1 MAAFRLGFLF
11 VLFDSCL
18 AVCMAMLNH
27 NVSLADNQG
36 LPFLLAKNEAD
47 DIVIYKKDIIIH
59 SEEIKA
65 APKKPEEPK
74 TAPKKEEAKKPKQNE
89 LDMMEVGAP
98 VPTRKGDPKE
108 FKVIEKPVAVR
119 PVEKKQ
125 EPSSLEMADK
135 YLKEGK
141 KYEARNMLSDI
152 FINKKLPQ
160 KQREIKALLDTLNK
174 ELIFSASPSPD
185 ATMYTVQPGDIISKI
200 AKQFNTNYE
209 LIIKIN
215 GKSTSRLNIGE
226 KLKIL
231 TGKTKIVVS
240 KSDFTLTLLL
250 NDQYV
255 KQYRVC
261 IGKDDKTPVGA
272 FEVKNKMQ
280 EPTWYSP
287 AGGIFPYG
295 HKENILGTRW
305 IGFKDKP
312 NLSGFGIHGT
322 TIPESIG
329 TAASNGCVRMLNSDV
344 EELYDFVTMDTEIV
358 IKG

>member
-1 MAAFRLGFLF
+1 MKIVRKYLLPILCVSSLF
-11 VLFDSCL
+11 CVLLSCFFVSYMGVCCRDAL
-18 AVCMAMLNH
+18 ASDDGESPV
-27 NVSLADNQG
+27 
-36 LPFLLAKNEAD
+36 LLVKSED
-47 DIVIYKKDIIIH
+47 DVVIYKKDIIIH
-59 SEEIKA
+59 SDEL
-65 APKKPEEPK
+65 K
-74 TAPKKEEAKKPKQNE
+74 TAPKKEEVKKPKQNE
-89 LDMMEVGAP
+89 LDLMEVGAP
-98 VPTRKGDPKE
+98 VPIRKGDTKE
-108 FKVIEKPVAVR
+108 FKVKVIEKPVVDKL
-119 PVEKKQ
+119 VGKKQ
-125 EPSSLEMADK
+125 ESPSLEMADK

-152 FINKKLPQ
+152 LINKKLPQ

-174 ELIFSASPSPD
+174 ELIFSSAPSPD
-185 ATMYTVQPGDIISKI
+185 ATMYTVQSGDSIAKI
-200 AKQFNTNYE
+200 AKQCNTNYE

-215 GKSTSRLNIGE
+215 EKPTQRVNIGE
-226 KLKIL
+226 KLKIVA
-231 TGKTKIVVS
+231 GKTKILVS

-255 KQYRVC
+255 KQYRIC
-261 IGKDDKTPVGA
+261 TGKDDKTPVGVFA
-272 FEVKNKMQ
+272 VKNKMKD
-280 EPTWYSP
+280 PTWYSP
-287 AGGIFPYG
+287 AGGVFPYG

-322 TIPESIG
+322 TLPESIG